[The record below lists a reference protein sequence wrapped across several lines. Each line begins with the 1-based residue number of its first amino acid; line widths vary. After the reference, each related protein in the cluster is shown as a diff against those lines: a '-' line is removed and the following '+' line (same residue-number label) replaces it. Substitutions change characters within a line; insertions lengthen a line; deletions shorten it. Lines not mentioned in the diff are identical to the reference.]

1 MNEIHLPKMKA
12 MRSITFEKMNP
23 TKNNGDMWAD
33 AIMKLLLEHKNIRN
47 L

>member
-12 MRSITFEKMNP
+12 MRSIKFEKINLA
-23 TKNNGDMWAD
+23 KNNNDISAN
-33 AIMKLLLEHKNIRN
+33 AIMKLLLEHTNIRN

>member
-12 MRSITFEKMNP
+12 MRSIKFEKINP
-23 TKNNGDMWAD
+23 AKNNGDMWANL
-33 AIMKLLLEHKNIRN
+33 IMKLLLEHTNIRN